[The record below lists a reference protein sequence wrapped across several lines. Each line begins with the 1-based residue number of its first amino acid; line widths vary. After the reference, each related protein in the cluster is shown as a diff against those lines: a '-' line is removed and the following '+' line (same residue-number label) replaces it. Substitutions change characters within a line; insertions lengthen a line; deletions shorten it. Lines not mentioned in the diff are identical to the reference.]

1 MEILPSARYNKTDIF
16 PAMGGDRGE
25 LQMKEIRFGII
36 GMGVQ
41 GSYYAGILAGR
52 HSGGVEIPQP
62 EGCVLGAVC
71 SRSDKSRE
79 AALLGV
85 PWFRDWR
92 ELLESGMCDAV
103 ILTVPHFQHHEI
115 AIAALERGIH
125 VLCEKPAGV
134 RASDVR
140 RMLDA
145 QAKSTAKLGM
155 FLQQRTIPLFNRIRQ
170 IVASGELGELRRSNW
185 IINTYWRPDSYYAS
199 GAWRGTWKGEGGG
212 ILVNQLPHY
221 LDLWLYLCGTPE
233 RVFARNRHGAH
244 RKITVEND
252 VTVLAE
258 YPNGATGVF
267 VACTHDPMGT
277 DRLELDFDRG
287 KIVVEDSARAQ
298 IHRFRDSEDG
308 WNKHLSSADMEQ
320 LSKTEAHHDTE
331 FFDEGLPYG
340 ISHAGIME
348 NFARHIRLGEP
359 LIATGLDGLRQVEL
373 ANAIQLSG
381 WVGEMIPIPCDS
393 DRYDRELKKRMDA
406 E

>member
-1 MEILPSARYNKTDIF
+1 
-16 PAMGGDRGE
+16 
-25 LQMKEIRFGII
+25 MKEIRFGII

-41 GSYYAGILAGR
+41 GSYYADILAGR
-52 HSGGVEIPQP
+52 REIPQP
-62 EGCVLGAVC
+62 QGCVLGAVC

-79 AALLGV
+79 AEKLGV

-92 ELLESGMCDAV
+92 ELLASGSCDAV

-155 FLQQRTIPLFNRIRQ
+155 FLQQRTIPLFNRIRE
-170 IVASGELGELRRSNW
+170 IVASGELGQLRRSNW

-199 GAWRGTWKGEGGG
+199 ATWRGTWKGEGGG

-244 RKITVEND
+244 RRITVEND

-258 YPNGATGVF
+258 YPDGATGVF

-287 KIVVEDSARAQ
+287 KIIVEDSARAQ
-298 IHRFRDSEDG
+298 IHRFRDSEEG
-308 WNKHLSSADMEQ
+308 WNGTLSSAEMEK
-320 LSKTEAHHDTE
+320 LSRTDGHHDTE

-381 WVGEMIPIPCDS
+381 WVGEMISIPCDS
-393 DRYDRELKKRMDA
+393 ERYDRELKKRMDA

>member
-41 GSYYAGILAGR
+41 GSYYADILAGR

-170 IVASGELGELRRSNW
+170 IVASGELGQLRRSNW

-320 LSKTEAHHDTE
+320 LSRTEAHHDTE

-381 WVGEMIPIPCDS
+381 WVGEMISIPCDS
-393 DRYDRELKKRMDA
+393 ERYDRELKKRMDA

>member
-1 MEILPSARYNKTDIF
+1 MEIFLGARYNGTDIF
-16 PAMGGDRGE
+16 HALGGDRGE

-41 GSYYAGILAGR
+41 GSYYADILAGR
-52 HSGGVEIPQP
+52 RQIPQP
-62 EGCVLGAVC
+62 QGCALGAVC

-79 AALLGV
+79 AAQLGV

-92 ELLESGMCDAV
+92 ELLASGSCDAV

-115 AIAALERGIH
+115 AIAALEQGIH

-134 RASDVR
+134 RASDVQ

-145 QAKSTAKLGM
+145 QARSTAKLGM
-155 FLQQRTIPLFNRIRQ
+155 FLQQRTIPLFNRIRG
-170 IVASGELGELRRSNW
+170 IVASGELGQLRRSNW

-199 GAWRGTWKGEGGG
+199 ATWRGTWKGEGGG

-221 LDLWLYLCGTPE
+221 LDLWLYLCGTPQ

-244 RKITVEND
+244 RRITVEND

-258 YPNGATGVF
+258 YPDGATGVF

-308 WNKHLSSADMEQ
+308 WNKHLSSADMEK
-320 LSKTEAHHDTE
+320 LSGTQAHHDTE

-340 ISHAGIME
+340 ISHAGVME

-381 WVGEMIPIPCDS
+381 WVGEMISIPCDS

>member
-1 MEILPSARYNKTDIF
+1 MEIFLGARYNGTDIF
-16 PAMGGDRGE
+16 HALGGDRGE

-41 GSYYAGILAGR
+41 GSYYAGILTGR
-52 HSGGVEIPQP
+52 HRGTVEIPQP
-62 EGCVLGAVC
+62 EGCVLAAIC

-79 AALLGV
+79 AAQLGV

-92 ELLESGMCDAV
+92 ELLASGSCDAV

-155 FLQQRTIPLFNRIRQ
+155 FLQQRTIPLFTRIRE
-170 IVASGELGELRRSNW
+170 IVVSGELGQLRRSNW

-221 LDLWLYLCGTPE
+221 LDLWLYLCGMPQ

-258 YPNGATGVF
+258 YPDGTTGVF

-308 WNKHLSSADMEQ
+308 WNKHLSSADMEK
-320 LSKTEAHHDTE
+320 LSGTQAHHDTE

-340 ISHAGIME
+340 ISHAGVME

-381 WVGEMIPIPCDS
+381 WVGEMIRIPCDS
-393 DRYDRELKKRMDA
+393 ERYDRELKKRMD
-406 E
+406 EE

>member
-1 MEILPSARYNKTDIF
+1 
-16 PAMGGDRGE
+16 
-25 LQMKEIRFGII
+25 MKEIRFGII

-41 GSYYAGILAGR
+41 GSYYADILTGR
-52 HSGGVEIPQP
+52 RAQIPQP
-62 EGCVLGAVC
+62 EGCTLAAVC

-79 AALLGV
+79 AAELGV

-92 ELLESGMCDAV
+92 ELIASGACDAV

-115 AIAALERGIH
+115 AIAALEKGIH

-140 RMLDA
+140 SMLEA
-145 QAKSTAKLGM
+145 EARSTAKLGM
-155 FLQQRTIPLFNRIRQ
+155 FLQQRTIPLFSRVRGI
-170 IVASGELGELRRSNW
+170 IASGELGQLRRSNW

-199 GAWRGTWKGEGGG
+199 ACWRGTWKGEGGG

-221 LDLWLYLCGTPE
+221 LDLWVYLCGMPQ
-233 RVFARNRHGAH
+233 RVFALNRHGAY
-244 RKITVEND
+244 RKIAVEND

-258 YPNGATGVF
+258 YPGGATGVF

-287 KIVVEDSARAQ
+287 KIIVEDSRRAQ
-298 IHRFRDSEDG
+298 VYRFRDTESG
-308 WNKHLSSADMEQ
+308 WNERLSAGDMEQ
-320 LSKTEAHHDTE
+320 LAGTAEHHDTE
-331 FFDEGLPYG
+331 HIDEGLAYG
-340 ISHAGIME
+340 VSHGSVMA

-359 LIATGLDGLRQVEL
+359 LIATGLDGLHQVEL

-381 WVGEMIPIPCDS
+381 WVGQMLPIPCDS
-393 DRYDRELKKRMDA
+393 DRYDRELKRRMDG

>member
-1 MEILPSARYNKTDIF
+1 
-16 PAMGGDRGE
+16 
-25 LQMKEIRFGII
+25 MKEIRFGII

-41 GSYYAGILAGR
+41 GSYYADILAGR
-52 HSGGVEIPQP
+52 REIPQP
-62 EGCVLGAVC
+62 QGCVLGAVC

-79 AALLGV
+79 AEKLGV

-92 ELLESGMCDAV
+92 ELLASGSCDAV

-145 QAKSTAKLGM
+145 QARSTAKLGM
-155 FLQQRTIPLFNRIRQ
+155 FLQQRTIPLFNRIRE
-170 IVASGELGELRRSNW
+170 IVASGELGQLRRSNW

-199 GAWRGTWKGEGGG
+199 ATWRGTWKGEGGG

-244 RKITVEND
+244 RRITVEND

-258 YPNGATGVF
+258 YPDGATGVF

-287 KIVVEDSARAQ
+287 KIIVEDSARAQ

-308 WNKHLSSADMEQ
+308 WNRILSSAEMEA
-320 LSKTEAHHDTE
+320 LAGTDGHHDTE
-331 FFDEGLPYG
+331 YFDAGLPYG
-340 ISHAGIME
+340 ISHVGIME

-381 WVGEMIPIPCDS
+381 WVGEMISIPCDS
-393 DRYDRELKKRMDA
+393 ERYDRELKKRMDA